1 MESTLEA
8 DVVLADR
15 YRLVEPIGRGG
26 YSVVWIAD
34 HVVTGKRVALKVLTK
49 RGDEPASRFLRE
61 ARITARIDHPDVVN
75 IHDLFQLDGSDAL
88 VMVMDLLE
96 GVSLAERLRST
107 EGAAGISVAET
118 AHIVL
123 SVASALEAAHAL
135 GVVHRD
141 LKPENVF
148 LTNDGRVRVL
158 DFGVAKWIHPEPE
171 ALLTPD
177 LTETGAILGT
187 PHYMAPEQVFGEP
200 DVDGRA
206 DVWALGVI
214 AYECLA
220 GARPIDGENFGQVFK
235 AIAMGEIVP
244 LRTRASAISP
254 AIGAFV
260 DRMLARKREARPG
273 LAEIRAAFQA
283 AIEGSDGTPAPTPDA
298 TPPVPRGSA
307 RRVLLMLAVVLLAA
321 ASLGAVQIARTR
333 SGAPRAASVET
344 PTPATRTAA
353 TAPPPVDEVPD
364 AFATASAAPVT
375 PDASATGA
383 AAEPRARANDAIA
396 PRGAGGPAGAAGV
409 AGAAG
414 AGPPTIPG
422 TAPPLPG
429 RVHGGAPY

>member
-1 MESTLEA
+1 METTLEA

-75 IHDLFQLDGSDAL
+75 IHDVFQLDESDAL

-96 GVSLAERLRST
+96 GVSLAERLRSR
-107 EGAAGISVAET
+107 EVGGDGGLSLAET
-118 AHIVL
+118 AHVVL

-200 DVDGRA
+200 DLDGRA

-220 GARPIDGENFGQVFK
+220 GARPIDGDNFGQVFK

-244 LRTRASAISP
+244 LRTRAKSVPP
-254 AIGAFV
+254 AIGDLV
-260 DRMLARKREARPG
+260 DRMLARKREDRPG
-273 LAEIRAAFQA
+273 LPEIRAGF
-283 AIEGSDGTPAPTPDA
+283 EGGDAPRARGQDA
-298 TPPVPRGSA
+298 TPPPQRRSA
-307 RRVLLMLAVVLLAA
+307 RPVLVTMAVVLLAA
-321 ASLGAVQIARTR
+321 ASFGAVQIARGR
-333 SGAPRAASVET
+333 SSAARAASAETTTTATTATATTAASPAALASEARVTPVAPEPSARSNEAIAPRAA
-344 PTPATRTAA
+344 
-353 TAPPPVDEVPD
+353 
-364 AFATASAAPVT
+364 
-375 PDASATGA
+375 GA
-383 AAEPRARANDAIA
+383 A
-396 PRGAGGPAGAAGV
+396 V
-409 AGAAG
+409 
-414 AGPPTIPG
+414 PG
-422 TAPPLPG
+422 TVRPLPG

>member
-1 MESTLEA
+1 METTLEA

-15 YRLVEPIGRGG
+15 YRLVKPIGRGG
-26 YSVVWIAD
+26 YSVVWVAD

-75 IHDLFQLDGSDAL
+75 IHDLFQLDDSDAL

-96 GVSLAERLRST
+96 GVSLAERLRRS
-107 EGAAGISVAET
+107 EDAAGPAGAAGISFAET

-177 LTETGAILGT
+177 LTETGAIVGT
-187 PHYMAPEQVFGEP
+187 PHYMAPEQVFGER

-220 GARPIDGENFGQVFK
+220 GARPIDGDNFGQVC
-235 AIAMGEIVP
+235 E
-244 LRTRASAISP
+244 R
-254 AIGAFV
+254 
-260 DRMLARKREARPG
+260 ARPPFRRRSG
-273 LAEIRAAFQA
+273 RSST
-283 AIEGSDGTPAPTPDA
+283 GCS
-298 TPPVPRGSA
+298 RGSVKSGRGS
-307 RRVLLMLAVVLLAA
+307 RRSTLRFE
-321 ASLGAVQIARTR
+321 AST
-333 SGAPRAASVET
+333 
-344 PTPATRTAA
+344 
-353 TAPPPVDEVPD
+353 
-364 AFATASAAPVT
+364 
-375 PDASATGA
+375 
-383 AAEPRARANDAIA
+383 
-396 PRGAGGPAGAAGV
+396 
-409 AGAAG
+409 
-414 AGPPTIPG
+414 
-422 TAPPLPG
+422 
-429 RVHGGAPY
+429 